1 MKLQLSNFKGGVTP
15 KMYRQ
20 ELWLLYAARRL
31 MMLYIS
37 IKFYENILNCFQ
49 VIKRTQNY
57 RRISKGN
64 NSKNVYTRDRVQVLC
79 TLSDDALFFYEVS

>member
-1 MKLQLSNFKGGVTP
+1 
-15 KMYRQ
+15 MYRQ
-20 ELWLLYAARRL
+20 ELWLLYSARRL

-64 NSKNVYTRDRVQVLC
+64 NSKNVYTRDRVHVLC